1 MKINIGTNIKRLR
14 AERGV
19 TQEQLAEAM
28 NVTCAA
34 VSKWERSDSYPDI
47 TLLQPLAYYFGV
59 TLDELMG
66 YDRERVSA
74 QIDDEIAAYWEQV
87 LKRTK
92 EGAEAARKIITD
104 AYREYPNDYTVM
116 SCYMWFVAGDAADND
131 PAVLIAHKDEFL
143 AICDKIL
150 DGCADDEI
158 RLGAW
163 NMRAKLLWAEGKTDE
178 ALEIYRTKFTNWF
191 STCGQK
197 CEQLF
202 AKDTDEYYYWVRRNM
217 YELFSFAADKLGRV
231 VFFDKNLTLEEKTG
245 KSLLCGEALLD
256 AYERTGEDAFLII
269 AQAFLGRMENDLCY
283 RGGTSRDVAAVMDA
297 NLRALELLTDRL
309 RGNDAML
316 DNVFAQNS
324 FWTDADGGL
333 AQYLASCRRN
343 ASEGR
348 RAELLSDPDYARV
361 LEKYRTD
368 INV

>member
-1 MKINIGTNIKRLR
+1 MKINIGINIKRLR
-14 AERGV
+14 AERSV
-19 TQEQLAEAM
+19 TQDQLAEAM

-34 VSKWERSDSYPDI
+34 VSKWEREDSYPDI

-74 QIDDEIAAYWEQV
+74 QIDEAVAKYWEQA

-116 SCYMWFVAGDAADND
+116 SCYMWFIAGDAADND
-131 PAVLIAHKDEFL
+131 PDVIIAHKDEFH

-163 NMRAKLLWAEGKTDE
+163 NMRAKILWAERKTDE

-231 VFFDKNLTLEEKTG
+231 VFFGKELTLEEKTQ
-245 KSLLCGEALLD
+245 KSLLYGDVLLD
-256 AYERTGEDAFLII
+256 AYERTGEDAFLIV

-283 RGGTSRDVAAVMDA
+283 RGGSNRDVAAVMDA
-297 NLRALELLTDRL
+297 NLHTLKLLTERL
-309 RGNDAML
+309 RENGAFL
-316 DNVFAQNS
+316 DNIFAQNS
-324 FWTDADGGL
+324 FLTDADGDL
-333 AQYLASCRRN
+333 AHYLASCRKN
-343 ASEGR
+343 DIGGR

-361 LEKYRTD
+361 LEKYLS
-368 INV
+368 